1 LWLPKL
7 ENAVYQN
14 FKWNTLLFS
23 NQSPVSEKT
32 KKKQKKTPQ
41 KPNKQ
46 NTKLSPPPPGEGRN
60 MGHGWEQ

>member
-32 KKKQKKTPQ
+32 KKKNKKTPP
-41 KPNKQ
+41 KTKQ
-46 NTKLSPPPPGEGRN
+46 TKYKTFSPPPGEGRN